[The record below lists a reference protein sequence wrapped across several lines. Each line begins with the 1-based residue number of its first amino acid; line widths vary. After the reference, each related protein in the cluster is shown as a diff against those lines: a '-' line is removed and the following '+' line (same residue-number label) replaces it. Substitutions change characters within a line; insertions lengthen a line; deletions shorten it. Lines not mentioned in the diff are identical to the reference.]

1 MYKSDSFHLI
11 HNTPSSSHCRWR
23 LVVHGAVDGY
33 SRIPVFLHCSNNN
46 QANTVMQLFEEA
58 VSKYGLPS
66 RIRCDKGGENVDVS
80 MFLLTHPLQR
90 PGRGTVIVGKSV
102 HNQRIER
109 MWRDVFQGFLGLY
122 YDLFYYLETMNM
134 LVPNNDVHLF
144 CLHHVFIPRINR
156 HLDSWKEAW
165 VKHPMRTEHNMTP
178 EQLWT
183 SGLLSIS
190 GSGNQIAQEVFES
203 LNEVSIRVGMI
214 VMKYSCN
221 NNNMR
226 NPMK

>member
-1 MYKSDSFHLI
+1 ML
-11 HNTPSSSHCRWR
+11 W
-23 LVVHGAVDGY
+23 G
-33 SRIPVFLHCSNNN
+33 
-46 QANTVMQLFEEA
+46 
-58 VSKYGLPS
+58 
-66 RIRCDKGGENVDVS
+66 
-80 MFLLTHPLQR
+80 

-102 HNQRIER
+102 HNQHIER
-109 MWRDVFQGFLGLY
+109 MWRDVFQGVLGLY

-144 CLHHVFIPRINR
+144 CQHHVFISRINR
-156 HLDSWKEAW
+156 HLDSWKEAS

-203 LNEVSIRVGMI
+203 LNEVSIYKSGHDSNEVLVPDHRV
-214 VMKYSCN
+214 
-221 NNNMR
+221 
-226 NPMK
+226 